1 MIKKLEIPINVG
13 MQGIIKATE
22 TDVRT
27 GKKKVRI
34 IQNTL
39 LDDFMDAFFTCG
51 SGLADVSNTDN
62 VNVINKCFIGDSDI
76 SPSQE
81 QLGIQGNILAE
92 TDSGVVTKDI
102 VISNGTISCAKKF
115 TFPAGVGTGT
125 VKEVVLESAP
135 RKSPYYI
142 SYLIRKKNVA
152 RQIFSTPIEKNE
164 YIQIDIEWELRINIG
179 NSIWTGTLE
188 NGQRDGTPVTW
199 TATINHEQW
208 GNIIMN
214 KIRSPRGYS
223 FYNYGAAFCPFF
235 MLNSNYGDPF
245 ITTGDSNA
253 QSDIIND
260 GGMDIKGNEIETFQ
274 ITINYID
281 YVAQSRERQFQI
293 YFNTTET
300 NYPIYEIL
308 LSSMNPSDAYTDDL
322 GLMRITFNPA
332 LDKVNTHRLYITPT
346 FKITTGG
353 A

>member
-1 MIKKLEIPINVG
+1 MVGGGRRMIKKLEIPINVG

-179 NSIWTGTLE
+179 I
-188 NGQRDGTPVTW
+188 
-199 TATINHEQW
+199 
-208 GNIIMN
+208 
-214 KIRSPRGYS
+214 
-223 FYNYGAAFCPFF
+223 AF
-235 MLNSNYGDPF
+235 
-245 ITTGDSNA
+245 
-253 QSDIIND
+253 
-260 GGMDIKGNEIETFQ
+260 
-274 ITINYID
+274 
-281 YVAQSRERQFQI
+281 
-293 YFNTTET
+293 
-300 NYPIYEIL
+300 
-308 LSSMNPSDAYTDDL
+308 
-322 GLMRITFNPA
+322 GLV
-332 LDKVNTHRLYITPT
+332 L
-346 FKITTGG
+346 
-353 A
+353 